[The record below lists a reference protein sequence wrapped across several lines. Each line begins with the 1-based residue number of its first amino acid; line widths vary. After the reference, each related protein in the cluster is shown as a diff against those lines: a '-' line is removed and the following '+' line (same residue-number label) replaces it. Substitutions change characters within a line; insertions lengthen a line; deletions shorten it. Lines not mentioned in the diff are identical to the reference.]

1 MAPETE
7 YMPKNKAANQKA
19 SAIKKITE
27 ATGQENQTDT
37 SETNSDP
44 EQPDI
49 PIVGIGASAGGLEA
63 LDELLLHMPVNTGL
77 AFVIVTHQHPGHT
90 SLLAELL
97 SRQTSMPVVEVTDG
111 TKVEA
116 NHVYVATPGGLLAI
130 LNGTLHRMDT
140 GNLESPRLPIDYFFR
155 SLAEDQK
162 ERAICIILSGT
173 GTDGTLGLKA
183 IKEASGMAMVEEPK
197 SAKYAGMPA
206 SAIATGLADYVMS
219 PADMPG
225 QLVAYSA
232 GPFLTRKNLTLPVPH
247 VPAEPLQ
254 KIFFLLRKQTGH
266 DFSSYKIN
274 TLHRRIERR
283 MNIHQIEKPDDYV
296 RYLQENPH
304 EIEILFRELL
314 ISVTQFFRDEEA
326 WIELGEHLQKLV
338 SSTPENSVI
347 RAWIPG
353 CATGEEAFSLA
364 IVLRECI
371 RQTEQHINVQIFGTD
386 LDAVAIETARL
397 GQYPGG
403 IAADVSPERLERFF
417 THDEDLYR
425 IRKEIREMII
435 FAPQNMI
442 TDPPF
447 TKLDILSCRNLLI
460 YLNADLQKKI
470 LPIFHYALKPGG
482 ILFLGPSETIG
493 PFSDLFEPLSK
504 RWKIFRRKES
514 VDSISAL
521 PEILNRP
528 TMDER
533 KATTFMPPAL
543 PHTETR
549 VAVAIER
556 LLLGRFAPASV
567 VVNDLGNIVFI
578 HGRTGMYL
586 EPSEGEPRHN
596 LLEMA
601 REGLKF
607 VLSAALHKCI
617 ATGTD
622 VTEEEVRVN
631 TNDAFMLVDLSVS
644 KLHDSAT
651 LEGLFLVSFQPTPV
665 VTPDISKKKRPKRKG
680 ANEHMSGEHL
690 EHELQIM
697 RESHQR
703 TLEELQ
709 TSNEELKS
717 TNEELQSINEEL
729 QSSNEELETSKEEMQ
744 SLNEELTTVNS
755 ELQSKLDELSHAN
768 DDMQN
773 LLNSTDV
780 ATVFLDKHLNIRRY
794 TEEAKEL
801 VMLRENDIG
810 RPISELASN
819 IEHDDL
825 VEKCRDVLRTL
836 KYFECEVRTKN
847 GGWYQM
853 RITPYR
859 TTENLIDGLV
869 ITFVNIRSS
878 GELRAFF
885 ESIVET
891 VRHPLI
897 VLNEHW
903 KIISANHCFFDT
915 FKLSQSD
922 VINSSLSD
930 IGNGEWNNPE
940 LQNSLVRIFTE
951 NSSFENFKLEQD
963 FKEAGH
969 KVLLLNARRL
979 NREQGMPDMVLLAME
994 ALSQ

>member
-1 MAPETE
+1 
-7 YMPKNKAANQKA
+7 MPKHKATIQKTA
-19 SAIKKITE
+19 ENKKIAET
-27 ATGQENQTDT
+27 TIQQNQTDISKT
-37 SETNSDP
+37 ATDP
-44 EQPDI
+44 ELPEI

-63 LDELLLHMPVNTGL
+63 LDVLLQHMPADTGL

-111 TKVEA
+111 TKVKA

-155 SLAEDQK
+155 SLAEDRKQ
-162 ERAICIILSGT
+162 RAICIILSGT

-206 SAIATGLADYVMS
+206 SAISTGLADYVLS

-254 KIFFLLRKQTGH
+254 KIFLLLRNRTGH

-283 MNIHQIEKPDDYV
+283 MNIHQIEIADDYV
-296 RYLQENPH
+296 RFLQENPH
-304 EIEILFRELL
+304 EIDILFRELL
-314 ISVTQFFRDEEA
+314 ISVTQYFRDKEA

-353 CATGEEAFSLA
+353 CATGEEVFSLA

-397 GQYPGG
+397 GQYADG

-417 THDEDLYR
+417 THHEDSYR
-425 IRKEIREMII
+425 IRKEIREMTI

-493 PFSDLFEPLSK
+493 PFTDLFEPLSK
-504 RWKIFRRKES
+504 RWKIFRRKETVGANS
-514 VDSISAL
+514 SL
-521 PEILNRP
+521 PEVLNRSSMNEQKVTPMMAPVPP
-528 TMDER
+528 TM
-533 KATTFMPPAL
+533 
-543 PHTETR
+543 ETR
-549 VAVAIER
+549 ITVAIER
-556 LLLGRFAPASV
+556 FLLGRFAPASV

-601 REGLKF
+601 REGLKTT
-607 VLSAALHKCI
+607 LSAALHKCI
-617 ATGTD
+617 TSGTD
-622 VTEEEVRVN
+622 VIEEGVRVN
-631 TNDAFMLVDLSVS
+631 SNDAFILVDFSVS

-651 LEGLFLVSFQPTPV
+651 LQGLFLVSFLPASV
-665 VTPDISKKKRPKRKG
+665 VSPDISKKKKTRRKG
-680 ANEHMSGEHL
+680 TKKEMSIEHL
-690 EHELQIM
+690 EQELQFT

-703 TLEELQ
+703 TQNELQ

-780 ATVFLDKHLNIRRY
+780 ATVFLDKDLNIRRY
-794 TEEAKEL
+794 TEQAKEL
-801 VMLRENDIG
+801 VMLRDNDIG

-836 KYFECEVRTKN
+836 KYVECEVRTNN
-847 GGWYQM
+847 GGWYQL

-891 VRHPLI
+891 VHHPLI
-897 VLNEHW
+897 VLNDNR
-903 KIISANHCFFDT
+903 KIISANHCFFET

-940 LQNSLVRIFTE
+940 LQSSLDRIFTE
-951 NSSFENFKLEQD
+951 NTSFENFRLEQD
-963 FKEAGH
+963 FTGAGH

>member
-1 MAPETE
+1 
-7 YMPKNKAANQKA
+7 MPKNAANPQKA
-19 SAIKKITE
+19 TVIKKITE
-27 ATGQENQTDT
+27 TTSQQNQADS
-37 SETNSDP
+37 SESESNS
-44 EQPDI
+44 EQPVI

-63 LDELLLHMPVNTGL
+63 LDELLENMPVDTGM

-97 SRQTSMPVVEVTDG
+97 GRQTSMPVVEATDG
-111 TKVEA
+111 IKVKA
-116 NHVYVATPGGLLAI
+116 NHVYVSTPGGLLAI
-130 LNGTLHRMDT
+130 LAGTLHRMDT

-162 ERAICIILSGT
+162 ERAVCIILSGT

-183 IKEASGMAMVEEPK
+183 IKGGSGMAMVEEPK

-206 SAIATGLADYVMS
+206 SAIATGLADYVLS
-219 PADMPG
+219 PADMPR
-225 QLVAYSA
+225 QLIAYSA
-232 GPFLTRKNLTLPVPH
+232 GPFLKRKLITLPVPH

-254 KIFFLLRKQTGH
+254 KIFLLLRKHTGH

-274 TLHRRIERR
+274 TLKRRIERR
-283 MNIHQIEKPDDYV
+283 MNIHQFEKTDDYV

-304 EIEILFRELL
+304 EIDILFRELL
-314 ISVTQFFRDEEA
+314 ISVTHFFRDTEA
-326 WIELGEHLQKLV
+326 WIELGDHLKKLV
-338 SSTPENSVI
+338 SSKPESSVI
-347 RAWIPG
+347 RAWVPG
-353 CATGEEAFSLA
+353 CATGEEVFSLA
-364 IVLRECI
+364 IILRECI
-371 RQTEQHINVQIFGTD
+371 EQSEQHINAQVFGTD
-386 LDAVAIETARL
+386 LDALAIETARL
-397 GQYPGG
+397 GQYTEG
-403 IAADVSPERLERFF
+403 IAADISRERLERFF
-417 THDEDLYR
+417 THNHDSYR
-425 IRKEIREMII
+425 VRKEIRDMTV

-460 YLNADLQKKI
+460 YLNADLQKKL

-493 PFSDLFEPLSK
+493 HFSELFEPLSK

-514 VDSISAL
+514 VDMVSTL
-521 PEILNRP
+521 PEMLKRP

-533 KATTFMPPAL
+533 KEMNLIPHSL
-543 PHTETR
+543 PTRETR
-549 VAVAIER
+549 VSVAIER
-556 LLLGRFAPASV
+556 LLLNRFAPASV
-567 VVNDLGNIVFI
+567 VVGDQGNIVFI

-586 EPSEGEPRHN
+586 EPTEGEPRHN

-601 REGLKF
+601 REGLQIA
-607 VLSAALHKCI
+607 LSAALRKCI
-617 ATGTD
+617 TTGAD
-622 VTEEEVRVN
+622 VIDEGIRVN
-631 TNDAFMLVDLSVS
+631 SNDEYILVDFSVS
-644 KLHDSAT
+644 KLHDSET
-651 LEGLFLVSFQPTPV
+651 LRGLFLVCFQPTRV
-665 VTPDISKKKRPKRKG
+665 VSAEIPRKKKNRRKG
-680 ANEHMSGEHL
+680 ANSGDSVESL
-690 EHELQIM
+690 EHELKFM

-755 ELQSKLDELSHAN
+755 ELQSKVDELSHAN

-780 ATVFLDKHLNIRRY
+780 ATVFLDKDLNIRRY
-794 TEEAKEL
+794 TEQAKEL
-801 VMLRENDIG
+801 VMLRKNDIG

-819 IEHDDL
+819 IEHDEL

-836 KYFECEVRTKN
+836 KFFECEVRTKN

-853 RITPYR
+853 RIVPYR

-869 ITFVNIRSS
+869 ITFVNIRSTS
-878 GELRAFF
+878 ELRAFF

-897 VLNEHW
+897 VLDENW
-903 KIISANHCFFDT
+903 CIISANHCFYDT
-915 FKLSQSD
+915 FMLKPEDTIL
-922 VINSSLSD
+922 NSFYE
-930 IGNGEWNNPE
+930 IGDGEWNIPE
-940 LQNSLVRIFTE
+940 LRNSLERILTE
-951 NSSFENFKLEQD
+951 NMPFENFKVAHVFPAVGD
-963 FKEAGH
+963 KA
-969 KVLLLNARRL
+969 LLLNARRL
-979 NREQGMPDMVLLAME
+979 NREQGMPGMILLAME
-994 ALSQ
+994 DVTQR

>member
-1 MAPETE
+1 
-7 YMPKNKAANQKA
+7 MPNSKTVNQKGTV
-19 SAIKKITE
+19 IKKI
-27 ATGQENQTDT
+27 A
-37 SETNSDP
+37 ETNSQQSQSVSSAIDAAP
-44 EQPDI
+44 KPQTV

-63 LDELLLHMPVNTGL
+63 LDELLQNMPVDTGL
-77 AFVIVTHQHPGHT
+77 AFVIVTHQHPNHS

-97 SRQTSMPVVEVTDG
+97 GRQTAMPVVEVTDEI
-111 TKVEA
+111 KVNA
-116 NHVYVATPGGLLAI
+116 NHVYVATPGCLLTV

-140 GNLESPRLPIDYFFR
+140 GNLESPRLPIDYFLR

-162 ERAICIILSGT
+162 ERAVCIILSGT

-183 IKEASGMAMVEEPK
+183 IKGASGMAMVEDPK
-197 SAKYAGMPA
+197 SAKYSGMPA
-206 SAIATGLADYVMS
+206 SAIGTGLADYVLP
-219 PADMPG
+219 PADMPE

-232 GPFLTRKNLTLPVPH
+232 GPFLATKLVKVPEPEL
-247 VPAEPLQ
+247 PAEPLQ
-254 KIFFLLRKQTGH
+254 KIFLLLRKQTGH

-283 MNIHQIEKPDDYV
+283 MNIHQIEIPDDYV
-296 RYLQENPH
+296 RYMQENSH
-304 EIEILFRELL
+304 EIDILFRELL
-314 ISVTQFFRDEEA
+314 ISVTHFFRDEEA
-326 WIELGEHLQKLV
+326 WVELVEHLHQQISAK
-338 SSTPENSVI
+338 PENAVI
-347 RAWIPG
+347 RAWVPG
-353 CATGEEAFSLA
+353 CATGEEVYSLA
-364 IVLRECI
+364 IILRECLG
-371 RQTEQHINVQIFGTD
+371 QTEQHIKVQIFGTD
-386 LDAVAIETARL
+386 LDAAAIETARS
-397 GQYPGG
+397 GQYADG
-403 IAADVSPERLERFF
+403 IAADISPKRLERFF
-417 THDEDLYR
+417 VHHEDSYR
-425 IRKEIREMII
+425 IRKEIREMTV

-460 YLNADLQKKI
+460 YLNADLQKKL

-493 PFSDLFEPLSK
+493 TFSDLFEPLSK
-504 RWKIFRRKES
+504 RWKIYRRKES
-514 VDSISAL
+514 DDMNNLL
-521 PEILNRP
+521 PVMLNRP
-528 TMDER
+528 TMDKRRE
-533 KATTFMPPAL
+533 TTLMTKPL
-543 PHTETR
+543 PSRETR
-549 VAVAIER
+549 VSVAIER
-556 LLLGRFAPASV
+556 LLLNRFAPASI

-601 REGLKF
+601 REGLK
-607 VLSAALHKCI
+607 VALSAALTQCS
-617 ATGTD
+617 TTDTD
-622 VTEEEVRVN
+622 VIEERIRVN
-631 TNDAFMLVDLSVS
+631 SNDDFILVDLSVS
-644 KLHDSAT
+644 KLHDLET
-651 LEGLFLVSFQPTPV
+651 LQGLFLVCLQPTPTV
-665 VTPDISKKKRPKRKG
+665 SPEISKKKKKKRKG
-680 ANEHMSGEHL
+680 TDNDISVEHL
-690 EHELQIM
+690 EHELQSM

-780 ATVFLDKHLNIRRY
+780 ATVFLDKDLNIRRY
-794 TEEAKEL
+794 TEQAKEL

-825 VEKCRDVLRTL
+825 AEKCRDVLRTL

-847 GGWYQM
+847 GGWYQL
-853 RITPYR
+853 RISPYR

-878 GELRAFF
+878 SELRAFF
-885 ESIVET
+885 ESIVEA

-897 VLNEHW
+897 VLDENW
-903 KIISANHCFFDT
+903 CIMSANRCFYET
-915 FKLSQSD
+915 FKLVPD
-922 VINSSLSD
+922 DTVLNSFYQ
-930 IGNGEWNNPE
+930 IGDGEWNIPE
-940 LQNSLVRIFTE
+940 LRNSLEKILTD
-951 NSSFENFKLEQD
+951 NKPFENFRVEHD
-963 FKEAGH
+963 FTGAGH
-969 KVLLLNARRL
+969 KVLQLNARRL
-979 NREQGMPDMVLLAME
+979 NREQGMPSMVLLAME
-994 ALSQ
+994 VLPQ